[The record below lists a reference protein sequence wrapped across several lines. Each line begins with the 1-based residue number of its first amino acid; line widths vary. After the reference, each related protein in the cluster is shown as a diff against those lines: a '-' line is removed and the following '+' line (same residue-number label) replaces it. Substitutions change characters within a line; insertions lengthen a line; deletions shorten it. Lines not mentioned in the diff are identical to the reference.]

1 MRKMKSD
8 VGKIVLFVVTAC
20 GLASDIGLSQSL
32 APRPLWQACAHALD
46 LNSHL
51 NVETATALI
60 DHGKVAGSDL
70 ERAYKDRGCIHE
82 SLAEDTLAI
91 ADYSKAVTLNPN
103 DAEAYFI
110 RGRTYGN
117 ARRYTQALADYDA
130 ALRLA
135 PDDSETYYRRG
146 HLFEDALREHDKAVA
161 DYTATIRL
169 DPGNPAAYEMR
180 AVAYS
185 NLGRKAE
192 AAADR
197 ETGKRLKASPSN
209 SIAIKRAAGEWE

>member
-1 MRKMKSD
+1 MKSN
-8 VGKIVLFVVTAC
+8 VGKIVLSVVTAY
-20 GLASDIGLSQSL
+20 GMASDPGLSQSS
-32 APRPLWQACAHALD
+32 ASRPLWQACAHALD
-46 LNSHL
+46 MNSHL
-51 NVETATALI
+51 NVERVTALI
-60 DHGKVAGSDL
+60 DNGKVTGADL

-82 SLAEDTLAI
+82 FLAEDTLAI
-91 ADYSKAVTLNPN
+91 AGYSKAVTLNPD

-117 ARRYTQALADYDA
+117 ARRYAQALADYNA

-146 HLFEDALREHDKAVA
+146 HLFEDALHEHNKAVA
-161 DYTATIRL
+161 DYTASIRL

-180 AVAYS
+180 AIAYF
-185 NLGRKAE
+185 NLGREAD

-209 SIAIKRAAGEWE
+209 PIPIKRAAGEWE